1 MRTDMGLS
9 AAVRPHGPFG
19 QMRLRV
25 SLTKDRPLLSKLC
38 GLDAWTQIVLFVLV
52 GSMFVGKASVYVELA
67 FGGFLLLST
76 RLLWDPW
83 YNALTRRTGELS
95 WIGWPLLI
103 SLIYGF
109 GQVIY
114 GLLEGHSMLTAFQI
128 LLFNIYPV
136 YLFLG
141 IWVGCRH
148 PGIVRTYI
156 KWMAWYI
163 AFYTPLYYLFLNKLS
178 IAVGHG
184 GYAIVG
190 NPGTGSILLLG
201 LLAFESNLVEFWIPI
216 LVLTSLTIVNQE
228 RADWLGLSLALIL
241 WGKLSKRMGRVFS
254 LLGVL
259 AAILL
264 IAALVDLKLPPVPGR
279 GGELSARGTIARVA
293 GSISPQ
299 FAAEISGDRNNAA
312 FYYGTVFWRK
322 RWWGAIR
329 DEVSKDPLTLTFG
342 LGYGYPLAKLA
353 GNAGTVKEG
362 TRSPHSIF
370 YFVLAYS
377 GVVGVVIF
385 FWLEFCLLF
394 LLYRVYKVTGQIF
407 GLAYFVYTLS
417 GSFFGNFL
425 EAPSALPFY
434 LLLGLCIGPMFY
446 QLELENFVEYGEV
459 GTLVDAVEVV

>member
-1 MRTDMGLS
+1 M
-9 AAVRPHGPFG
+9 
-19 QMRLRV
+19 LR
-25 SLTKDRPLLSKLC
+25 KLL
-38 GLDAWTQIVLFVLV
+38 GLDAWTKVVLFVLI

-67 FGGFLLLST
+67 FGGLLLVST

-83 YNALTRRTGELS
+83 YNALTRPQDRLNG
-95 WIGWPLLI
+95 IGWPLLI

-114 GLLEGHSMLTAFQI
+114 GHLQGHSTLTAFQI

-141 IWVGCRH
+141 IWVGFRH
-148 PGIVRTYI
+148 PGMVRAYI

-163 AFYTPLYYLFLNKLS
+163 AFYTPLYYVFLNKLS
-178 IAVGHG
+178 IAAGSSDN
-184 GYAIVG
+184 GYAILG

-201 LLAFESNLVEFWIPI
+201 LLAFEPNLLKFWVPI
-216 LVLTSLTIVNQE
+216 LVLTGLTIANQE
-228 RADWLGLSLALIL
+228 RADWLGLGLALML

-254 LLGVL
+254 VLGVL
-259 AAILL
+259 TAILL
-264 IAALVDLKLPPVPGR
+264 IAALIDLKLPPIPGR
-279 GGELSARGTIARVA
+279 GGELSARGTIARMA

-299 FAAEISGDRNNAA
+299 FAAQISGDRSSAA
-312 FYYGTVFWRK
+312 FYYGTVYWRK

-329 DEVSKDPLTLTFG
+329 EEVSKDPLTVTFG

-385 FWLEFCLLF
+385 FWLEVCLIY

-407 GLAYFVYTLS
+407 GLAYFIYAFS

-425 EAPSALPFY
+425 ESPSALPFY

-446 QLELENFVEYGEV
+446 QLELEKLAEYSEV
-459 GTLVDAVEVV
+459 GTPIDAVEVV